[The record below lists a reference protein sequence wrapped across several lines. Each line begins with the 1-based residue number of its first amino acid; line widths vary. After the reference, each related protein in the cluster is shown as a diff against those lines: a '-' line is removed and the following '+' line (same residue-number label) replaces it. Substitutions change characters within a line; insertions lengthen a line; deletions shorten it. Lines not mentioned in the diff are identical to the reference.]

1 MTAQKPIG
9 ILGGTFD
16 PIHKAHL
23 TIAQYALEKLDLK
36 EVRFIPCHRPVHR
49 ATPKASAK
57 DRLAMLTLATKPYA
71 NFVVDDLELKKQNP
85 SYTVDT
91 LQTLRAS
98 LGQVPF
104 CFILGKDAFA
114 LFNQWK
120 DWKLILT
127 LTHLIVINRPSTEL
141 PHANWMENLLKQ
153 HKIHNSKLLQIKAA
167 GFIYQLSLPALAISA
182 TGLREQLIKS
192 HLILNDIPKT
202 VLDYIHQHKLYQ

>member
-1 MTAQKPIG
+1 MTDPKPIG

-23 TIAQYALEKLDLK
+23 TIAEYALKTLDLQ
-36 EVRFIPCHRPVHR
+36 EVRFIPCNRPPHR

-57 DRLAMLTLATKPYA
+57 DRLAMLKLATKPYPH
-71 NFVVDDLELKKQNP
+71 FMVDDLELKRTDP
-85 SYTVDT
+85 SYTVE
-91 LQTLRAS
+91 TLRTLREA

-127 LTHLIVINRPSTEL
+127 LTHLIVINRPNTEL
-141 PHANWMENLLKQ
+141 PRESWVDNLLKQ
-153 HKIHNSKLLQIKAA
+153 HEIFNPKLLHVKAA
-167 GFIYQLSLPALAISA
+167 GFIYQLTLPKLAISA
-182 TGLREQLIKS
+182 TAVRQQLINS
-192 HLILNDIPKT
+192 HLAMNDVPEA
-202 VLDYIHQHKLYQ
+202 VLTYIHKHKLYQ